1 MSLGKQVEEVDYV
14 KMEEL
19 GISEVWTAELF

>member
-1 MSLGKQVEEVDYV
+1 MEEVDYV

-19 GISEVWTAELF
+19 GISEVSLAFSFWGSPS